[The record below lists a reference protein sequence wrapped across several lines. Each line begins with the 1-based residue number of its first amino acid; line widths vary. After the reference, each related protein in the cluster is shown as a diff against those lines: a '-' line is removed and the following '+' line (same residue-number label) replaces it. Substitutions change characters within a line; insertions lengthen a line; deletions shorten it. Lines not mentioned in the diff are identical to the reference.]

1 MQIVIQIVRVRS
13 ESIQSVDTAATK
25 GIAHFTQS
33 VFSGIKPESVTVA
46 SVPDYFKMLFEN

>member
-13 ESIQSVDTAATK
+13 ESIQSVNTAATK